1 MTLSHSQEICT
12 PSAETCVYTCSA
24 YIGITSLD
32 DDNDDERERERGKKK
47 ERERERE
54 RESLKHRACFK
65 PTAYEQ
71 SNIEHT

>member
-1 MTLSHSQEICT
+1 M
-12 PSAETCVYTCSA
+12 
-24 YIGITSLD
+24 
-32 DDNDDERERERGKKK
+32 REKESEGKRKR

-54 RESLKHRACFK
+54 REGESLKHRARFK